1 MRAVLRRELQSYFHT
16 PVGYVFLGVFLLVCS
31 FVFLFTN
38 LFAYSGEVL
47 SFLKQ
52 ISFLSLVLC
61 PLLTMRLMSEERRQ
75 KTDQLLLTSPQSV
88 TSIILGKYFSAAAVF
103 ALALLLTAPYLVIVA
118 AYGTLFLSETLTGY
132 LGFLLQGMAFLA
144 VDLLVS
150 TLTKSQ
156 VSAAVMGIFVNLLL
170 WSCDMVT
177 ALTSSAAIAGITKFF
192 SLYAHLDGFLMG
204 QLSLSDSVYFLVF
217 SAGMLFI
224 CVRVTDARRFVG
236 E

>member
-1 MRAVLRRELQSYFHT
+1 MRAILKRELQSYFHT

-88 TSIILGKYFSAAAVF
+88 TAIIAGKYLSAAIVF
-103 ALALLLTAPYLVIVA
+103 ALALVLTIPYLAIIA
-118 AYGTLFLSETLTGY
+118 AYGTLFTAETLTGY

-170 WSCDMVT
+170 WSCDMLT
-177 ALTSSAAIAGITKFF
+177 ALTSSAIVAGITKFF
-192 SLYAHLDGFLMG
+192 SLYSHLGSFLIG
-204 QLSLSDSVYFLVF
+204 QLSLSDAVYFIVF
-217 SAGMLFI
+217 TLGMLFI
-224 CVRVTDARRFVG
+224 TVRVTDARRFVG